1 MGYLWDL
8 SLSNTVEK
16 MEVPSA
22 IILQIKIRSFGRS
35 FMYMRNRHGPK
46 TEPCGTPEG
55 IIFQY
60 EHWPSSISKFWAIKV
75 VF

>member
-1 MGYLWDL
+1 M
-8 SLSNTVEK
+8 SNIVEK
-16 MEVPSA
+16 IKIEVPSA
-22 IILQIKIRSFGRS
+22 NILQIKIRSCGRL

-60 EHWPSSISKFWAIKV
+60 EH
-75 VF
+75 